1 MKIKTIIKM
10 TFGVI
15 FMIFGF
21 DYLGFAIFLAKN
33 GEEISRVSLYGTI
46 ALICL
51 LSAIVFFHNAWHNK
65 K

>member
-1 MKIKTIIKM
+1 M